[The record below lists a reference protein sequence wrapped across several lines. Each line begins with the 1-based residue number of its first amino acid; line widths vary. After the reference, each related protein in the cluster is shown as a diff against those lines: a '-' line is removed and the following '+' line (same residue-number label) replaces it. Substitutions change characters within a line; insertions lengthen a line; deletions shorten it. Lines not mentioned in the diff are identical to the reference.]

1 MVCVYYLW
9 FWQTLVTDDII
20 TDDIRIV
27 NSIIIDNKPVVKEDV
42 L

>member
-9 FWQTLVTDDII
+9 FWQALVTDDII